1 MPRTRPG
8 PRALAAEGA
17 GYDQVLDL
25 VGAFAD
31 LEDLGVAVEA
41 GDRRVEHVADAAVDL
56 HRLRRGRHR
65 EAAGLKLGHG
75 RLLEDELAG
84 VAQVRSAVREPAR
97 ADESRGGNEVVSTV
111 R

>member
-31 LEDLGVAVEA
+31 LEDLGVAVEP

-56 HRLRRGRHR
+56 HRLRPGRHR
-65 EAAGLKLGHG
+65 EAAGLQLGPG
-75 RLLEDELAG
+75 RLLAEGLAG
-84 VAQVRSAVREPAR
+84 GAPVGSPGRSTHARIKPGGPCGDLEP
-97 ADESRGGNEVVSTV
+97 G
-111 R
+111 